1 MKFLADES
9 IEAPV
14 IGALR
19 SEGMELTAI
28 DELAPGSEDPAVLKL
43 AETENRILLTN
54 DKDFADLAF
63 LQRKATSGI
72 VLVRMGRFRSAA
84 KSRRL
89 LEVIRD
95 QGDRLVGAMTVV
107 EAHAIRRRSFPR

>member
-1 MKFLADES
+1 MRFLADES

-14 IGALR
+14 IAVLR
-19 SEGMELTAI
+19 ADGLDVTAI
-28 DELAPGSEDPAVLKL
+28 DELAPGSKDPAVLRR
-43 AETENRILLTN
+43 AETEKRILLTN

-84 KSRRL
+84 KAKRL
-89 LEVIRD
+89 LEVIHE
-95 QGDRLVGAMTVV
+95 QGDRLIGAMTVV
-107 EAHAIRRRSFPR
+107 EAHAIRRRPLPK